1 MVWNIE
7 GTAVVVTGASSGIG
21 RATALA
27 LAAKGASVVVAAR
40 REGPLRQLAE
50 QCERAGGRG
59 LAVPTDVRDP
69 DAVQAL
75 AKAAQDSFGRLD
87 VWVNNAAVGMWG
99 KFEDIPLEDYR
110 QVMDTNLFGYV
121 HGARAALPYFRQA
134 GRGVLINNASVLA
147 TVPAPYASAYV
158 ASKHAVR
165 GLGGSLRQEL
175 ALDGAR
181 DIHVCTVMPGT
192 IDTPFFQHSANYTG
206 RAVKA
211 MPPVYSP
218 ERVARTI
225 VNCARWPRREVF
237 VGNMAR
243 LAYQQFK
250 VMPGMTER
258 GMRVMVDKAH
268 LYLDRPAPPTP
279 GSVHQSM
286 VDGTEVDGGW
296 HGRRK
301 TRSRRLA
308 SAGMAAMVGLV
319 SLRARGRNG
328 K

>member
-1 MVWNIE
+1 MVRNLE

-27 LAAKGASVVVAAR
+27 FAAKGAGVIVAAR
-40 REGPLRQLAE
+40 REGPLVQLAQE
-50 QCERAGGRG
+50 CERAGGRG
-59 LAVPTDVRDP
+59 TAVPTDVRDP

-75 AKAAQDSFGRLD
+75 ANAALETFGRLD
-87 VWVNNAAVGMWG
+87 VWVNNAAVGMWAR
-99 KFEDIPLEDYR
+99 FEDIPLEDYR
-110 QVMDTNLFGYV
+110 QVIDTNLFGYV
-121 HGARAALPYFRQA
+121 HGARAALPCFREA
-134 GRGVLINNASVLA
+134 GHGVLINNASVLA

-175 ALDGAR
+175 ALAGAR
-181 DIHVCTVMPGT
+181 GIHVCTVMPAT

-206 RAVKA
+206 REVKA
-211 MPPVYSP
+211 MPPVYSA

-243 LAYQQFK
+243 LAYQQSK

-258 GMRVMVDKAH
+258 AMRVMVDKGH
-268 LYLDRPAPPTP
+268 LYLDKPAPPTP
-279 GSVHQSM
+279 GAVHESM
-286 VDGTEVDGGW
+286 VDGTAVDGGW

-301 TRSRRLA
+301 TRNRRLA
-308 SAGMAAMVGLV
+308 SGSVAATVALV
-319 SLRARGRNG
+319 SLRARGRSG
-328 K
+328 A